1 MQGIN
6 ASYLH
11 KLIVVT
17 VIAFI
22 VYCMLSLWNINQ
34 WQESVLKKTVTTQL
48 SPLLKDAARSKEILL
63 EKELVPQ
70 VNHKEQLLV
79 FTKVDLPE
87 LPEQPKP
94 FKPVMGEKY
103 NNTSTV
109 KASVK
114 PIAKTTT
121 QNASIKQQ
129 VPYAKQSSRAKTK
142 NVSSIYQQLIS
153 DDSIDIELAWPNHKV
168 ARKDIF
174 TFLYQCVGMR
184 FGVLNNQKV
193 LLAKTTYH
201 QTNTHKKQQA
211 SQWLRIAQ
219 GQLTSQESHWLQ
231 QYNLA
236 GTPVRL
242 FPKAVDWQ
250 LSTLISKQLNGDA
263 LRSVRAHY
271 KYNNRRLMLTN
282 ITLNDRRVDKDWQ
295 LIEKECLPSA

>member
-11 KLIVVT
+11 KLIVLT

-22 VYCMLSLWNINQ
+22 VYCMLSLWNINH
-34 WQESVLKKTVTTQL
+34 WQESVLKKTVTIQL
-48 SPLLKDAARSKEILL
+48 SPLLKDAARSKEKLL
-63 EKELVPQ
+63 EKKLLPQ
-70 VNHKEQLLV
+70 IKHKEQLLV

-94 FKPVMGEKY
+94 LKSVMGEKY
-103 NNTSTV
+103 NHTSTV

-129 VPYAKQSSRAKTK
+129 VPYAKQSRRAKIK

-174 TFLYQCVGMR
+174 SFLYQCVGMR
-184 FGVLNNQKV
+184 FGVLNNQQV
-193 LLAKTTYH
+193 FLANTTSH
-201 QTNTHKKQQA
+201 QRKQQT
-211 SQWLRIAQ
+211 SHWLRIAQ
-219 GQLTSQESHWLQ
+219 GQLTSQERHWLQ

-250 LSTLISKQLNGDA
+250 LSTLISKQLNGEP
-263 LRSVRAHY
+263 LKSVRAHY

-295 LIEKECLPSA
+295 LIEKQCLPSA